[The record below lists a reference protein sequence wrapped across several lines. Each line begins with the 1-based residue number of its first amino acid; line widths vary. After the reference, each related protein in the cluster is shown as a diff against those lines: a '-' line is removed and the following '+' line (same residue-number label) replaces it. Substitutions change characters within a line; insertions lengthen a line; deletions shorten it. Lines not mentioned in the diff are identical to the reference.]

1 LAVINQ
7 LLIFDDMQ
15 AGRRCRWKT
24 DADTATRTLDEYIA
38 DALTLEV

>member
-24 DADTATRTLDEYIA
+24 DADTATRTLDEYFA
-38 DALTLEV
+38 DALTLEA